1 MRSLL
6 VRMALMQPSGI
17 RDHYPLQLHART
29 HAPRIHGGTID
40 NYDTEPLNR
49 DEVSSVHRETRHRA
63 RRNSVLIETA

>member
-1 MRSLL
+1 
-6 VRMALMQPSGI
+6 MALMQPLGI

-29 HAPRIHGGTID
+29 YAPRIHGGIID